1 MPISRREARI
11 HLFEL
16 LFKISFNPEQAL
28 DPQIKEFFENLELLK
43 ELDDDDIKMPYSSKA
58 LTPEEE
64 QELTLRAEDIV
75 SKLPDIDRK
84 IEELSSN
91 WKLERMNKVD
101 LNIIRL
107 AAYEIIYDENIPER
121 VSVNEAVEIAK
132 IYGGEQSFSFVNGIL
147 GKFLTNGKD

>member
-1 MPISRREARI
+1 MKGDDYMP
-11 HLFEL
+11 
-16 LFKISFNPEQAL
+16 
-28 DPQIKEFFENLELLK
+28 
-43 ELDDDDIKMPYSSKA
+43 
-58 LTPEEE
+58 
-64 QELTLRAEDIV
+64 
-75 SKLPDIDRK
+75 DRK

-147 GKFLTNGKD
+147 GSLVRAKEAEK

>member
-43 ELDDDDIKMPYSSKA
+43 ELDDDDIQMPYSSKA

-101 LNIIRL
+101 LNII
-107 AAYEIIYDENIPER
+107 YDENIPER